1 MKLAL
6 GTVQFG
12 MDYGITN
19 SEGKTSIQEIEN
31 ILRFANEQG
40 IVLLDTAP
48 SYGDSEKVLGG
59 NFLND
64 FDIITKT
71 PYIKNEVIGKSDIE
85 KIEKVLY
92 QSLENLKVDSL
103 YGLFVHQT
111 KDMYKEGSNKLYEKM
126 LDFKERGIVQKV
138 GVSIYEKSEI
148 TDLFNQYKWDMV
160 QIPTNV
166 LDQRLIKDGT
176 LSELSD
182 KGIEIHARSI
192 FLQGILLTDSFKL
205 NSRFKSINNYLTQY
219 YSELQL
225 NGMTKIEGALN
236 YINEISE
243 IDYAV
248 IGVNNL
254 LQLKE
259 ILVAYK
265 RIKNEKSLRI
275 GYSNYA
281 VDNEFIIDPRK
292 WG

>member
-19 SEGKTSIQEIEN
+19 SEGKTSFQEIES
-31 ILRFANEQG
+31 ILRFSHEQG

-59 NFLND
+59 NSLND
-64 FDIITKT
+64 FDVITKT
-71 PYIKNEVIGKSDIE
+71 PYIKNEVIAKSDIE
-85 KIEKVLY
+85 EIEEVFY
-92 QSLENLKVDSL
+92 QSLENLNVDSL

-111 KDMYKEGSNKLYEKM
+111 KDMYKEGSDKLYEKM
-126 LDFKERGIVQKV
+126 LDFKERGIVQKI

-148 TDLFNQYKWDMV
+148 TDLFNRYKWDMV
-160 QIPTNV
+160 QIPVNV

-192 FLQGILLTDSFKL
+192 FLQGLLLTDSFKL
-205 NSRFKSINNYLTQY
+205 ESRFKSVNKYLAQY
-219 YSELQL
+219 YNDLHL
-225 NGMTKIEGALN
+225 IGMTKIEGALN

-259 ILVAYK
+259 ILLAYK
-265 RIKNEKSLRI
+265 RINNDNSFRI
-275 GYSNYA
+275 DYSNYA
-281 VDNEFIIDPRK
+281 VVNENIIDPRK